1 MCQPLSSRNKKGSV
15 PRQRVGWN
23 LYTLAEP
30 DPRARALCS
39 RRRLS
44 LFCGCLPST
53 PDNSHRRWHSTL
65 TSVQLY
71 WCGPGGIPSVNREF
85 SKGTPCCKRMSCITH
100 RFNHYLKVW
109 HLIESDLIFPP
120 LSNPT
125 SLSTLN
131 CIWHKLAAAT
141 PHLPLLLALFSWCLT
156 VRRNEGWGGGCW
168 IPPSKTAI
176 KKKILG
182 YSQLHLV
189 VALGSCRLP
198 THTPGKKQLESHLVL
213 WRRPVG
219 WALSC

>member
-1 MCQPLSSRNKKGSV
+1 MCQPLSSGNKKGNV

-85 SKGTPCCKRMSCITH
+85 SKGTPCCKGMSCIAL

-109 HLIESDLIFPP
+109 HLIESDLISPPPFPIPPPSPP
-120 LSNPT
+120 LTVFGTNWLRQHPT
-125 SLSTLN
+125 SLSS
-131 CIWHKLAAAT
+131 
-141 PHLPLLLALFSWCLT
+141 LLCFPD
-156 VRRNEGWGGGCW
+156 V
-168 IPPSKTAI
+168 
-176 KKKILG
+176 
-182 YSQLHLV
+182 
-189 VALGSCRLP
+189 
-198 THTPGKKQLESHLVL
+198 
-213 WRRPVG
+213 
-219 WALSC
+219 